1 MDTKAGFCSQCCY
14 ETVKFGDVKPYL
26 LDRTDEFAIYDKDNE
41 NFTIMCCKCW
51 KAQDEMDTGLYKSMG
66 VPIKMLTWDKPL
78 PKDHQETAPTI
89 IQNTVINNIN
99 HNTSNLIPTYN
110 TNNTNNTN
118 NTTNNNTTHK
128 ITKIIDPDGIIDNL
142 SPEYQ
147 RILKKANKCKAERE
161 ARERKEAKERAERE
175 KREAK
180 ERLEREKEEAKE
192 KAKQIKDEINKK
204 LLLEKYDVLEKFD
217 DTSDEQQCAL
227 REKEQLLEEKRK
239 QELHDNKI
247 KLEIEETKRINKQRM
262 DKKNNEIEAIENGYN
277 VSFGTLSC
285 VEQPDETLKK
295 YNGGLLTCLICS
307 RCKIIKAYPNGF
319 LDTYGRLNENR
330 VNNKDICSE
339 CLTEKSRKVCE
350 NISCNMV
357 KCKCGVS
364 YYGATFEARQ
374 KHEASTRHIKAL
386 GRNKKING
394 KTYSVLQLRKIC
406 NVNKNA
412 DGTLT
417 VAGFTRMNK
426 EEILERLLKI
436 ENLIIPEGL

>member
-14 ETVKFGDVKPYL
+14 ETVRFGDIKPYL

-51 KAQDEMDTGLYKSMG
+51 KAQDEMDNDLYKSMG
-66 VPIKMLTWDKPL
+66 IPIKMLTWDKPL

-89 IQNTVINNIN
+89 IQNTVINNITNTTNNIN

-110 TNNTNNTN
+110 TSNLIPTYNTNNI
-118 NTTNNNTTHK
+118 NTTNNNTAHK

-147 RILKKANKCKAERE
+147 RILKKANKAKAERE
-161 ARERKEAKERAERE
+161 ARERREAKERA
-175 KREAK
+175 
-180 ERLEREKEEAKE
+180 
-192 KAKQIKDEINKK
+192 KQMKDELNKK
-204 LLLEKYDVLEKFD
+204 ILSEKYDVLKKIAD
-217 DTSDEQQCAL
+217 DAEEQQCAL

-330 VNNKDICSE
+330 VDNKDICSE